1 MGAALERV
9 DVDGPKAF
17 AYWQKWCWGT
27 EDMPVGFIMSTGQG
41 ELSQASVAFRYV
53 LSRLGLAKLRSN
65 TPLGKAYEAPFPSPE
80 YKMGPRAMPRQ
91 VPMLPDDPSVKAQ
104 RKAWAFYNKFEKPFL
119 CAFTDNDPV
128 TRGSDALF
136 LENVPGA
143 KGMPHETIRGGG
155 HFVQEQQPKKLV
167 KLITDLIRS
176 AE

>member
-1 MGAALERV
+1 
-9 DVDGPKAF
+9 
-17 AYWQKWCWGT
+17 
-27 EDMPVGFIMSTGQG
+27 
-41 ELSQASVAFRYV
+41 
-53 LSRLGLAKLRSN
+53 
-65 TPLGKAYEAPFPSPE
+65 
-80 YKMGPRAMPRQ
+80 
-91 VPMLPDDPSVKAQ
+91 MLPDDPSAEAQ
-104 RKAWAFYNKFEKPFL
+104 RKAWEFYSTFEKPFL
-119 CAFTDNDPV
+119 CAFTDDDPV